1 MNHCPHGY
9 LIPPDL
15 AALSSKEVA
24 RVGAVPSPHCFD
36 CWAQPEFAELLASKF
51 FDKPTCDEPCLF
63 GFCDI
68 INQVVRKRAWARD
81 SFAREA
87 KESDLRFR
95 LIEKRGII
103 EKAVAGKD
111 KAFVENYVRRVLKN
125 KLTNDQNRGEG
136 IIVRN
141 SFSLSECDGPNKNYR
156 RQASD
161 EWAGRVLVDAA
172 GGDSAS
178 VDDDRSLDKRDTFVA
193 PEPRKKRLSEAKQLF
208 DVLRAE
214 ALSQISTLTGS
225 RKDGFDTHLDLEKAL
240 SKLPKDEH
248 NVFSALFLE
257 NGILLNRP
265 RTYSEAEFL
274 TGLSLQTVR
283 TLEKKAVDKLRP
295 ILSPSFFKR
304 RTGR

>member
-36 CWAQPEFAELLASKF
+36 CWAQPELAELLASKL

-63 GFCDI
+63 GFCDLI
-68 INQVVRKRAWARD
+68 AQIVRKRAWARD

-87 KESDLRFR
+87 KESDLRTR
-95 LIEKRGII
+95 LIEQRTII
-103 EKAVAGKD
+103 EKAIAGKD
-111 KAFVENYVRRVLKN
+111 RPFVENYVRRVLKN
-125 KLTNDQNRGEG
+125 KLTNDQSRGESLV
-136 IIVRN
+136 VRN
-141 SFSLSECDGPNKNYR
+141 SFSLSECDGLNKNYR

-161 EWAGRVLVDAA
+161 ECAGRVLVDAT
-172 GGDSAS
+172 GGESAS
-178 VDDDRSLDKRDTFVA
+178 LDDDRSLDKHDVLVA
-193 PEPRKKRLSEAKQLF
+193 PEPGNKKQSDAKQLF
-208 DVLRAE
+208 DALQAE
-214 ALSQISTLTGS
+214 ALSQISTLTGG

-240 SKLPKDEH
+240 SKLPEDEH

-257 NGILLNRP
+257 NGVLLNRP

-295 ILSPSFFKR
+295 VLSPSFFKK

>member
-1 MNHCPHGY
+1 MKCCPHGY

-15 AALSSKEVA
+15 AALSSREVA

-36 CWAQPEFAELLASKF
+36 CWAQPKLAELLASKF
-51 FDKPTCDEPCLF
+51 FEKPTCDEPCLF

-68 INQVVRKRAWARD
+68 IDQVVRKRAWGRD
-81 SFAREA
+81 SFGREA
-87 KESDLRFR
+87 KESDLRTR
-95 LIEKRGII
+95 LIEKRTII
-103 EKAVAGKD
+103 EKAIAGKD

-125 KLTNDQNRGEG
+125 KLTNDQNRGED

-141 SFSLSECDGPNKNYR
+141 SFSLSDNDGPAKSYR

-161 EWAGRVLVDAA
+161 EYASRVLVDAT

-178 VDDDRSLDKRDTFVA
+178 QEDDRSLDKPDVLVA
-193 PEPRKKRLSEAKQLF
+193 PEPRNKRLSEAKQLF
-208 DVLRAE
+208 DALQAE
-214 ALSQISTLTGS
+214 ALSQISTLTGG

-240 SKLPKDEH
+240 SKLPEDEH

-257 NGILLNRP
+257 NGVLLNRP

-295 ILSPSFFKR
+295 VLSPSFFKK